1 MKLLKC
7 FTFSGFV
14 TGWSQPSYP
23 EFLKMLRERSNVDWG
38 RPVNTEKRLESRLWS
53 DCPAL
58 PLPENAKELK
68 CNRSTCSMICK
79 PGFLATGK
87 KRVACRRKNGKFM
100 WIKEL
105 GSCESCEPDEPQPAD
120 ENVRG
125 KCETNRLGRRI
136 CTFQC
141 PIPSSFDVFN
151 VRKLKITCKCPRGS
165 TLIFIVALLRIWCEC
180 KF

>member
-7 FTFSGFV
+7 FTFSGLV
-14 TGWSQPSYP
+14 SGWSQPSYP

-105 GSCESCEPDEPQPAD
+105 GSCKSCEPDEPQPAD

-165 TLIFIVALLRIWCEC
+165 TLIFIVALLRIWCEF